1 MESELKRGTL
11 LSQFSIMEVSLN
23 FYVTQ
28 SRSEHPA
35 LHFFFFFSVDQ
46 GILVLPL
53 LSCFNNNKN
62 KYCVYSVHG
71 YVFNKA
77 EWTVSIFTLSE
88 FLISI

>member
-1 MESELKRGTL
+1 
-11 LSQFSIMEVSLN
+11 MEVSLN

-35 LHFFFFFSVDQ
+35 LHFFSFSVDQ

-62 KYCVYSVHG
+62 KYCV
-71 YVFNKA
+71 
-77 EWTVSIFTLSE
+77 IFYAGLC
-88 FLISI
+88 L